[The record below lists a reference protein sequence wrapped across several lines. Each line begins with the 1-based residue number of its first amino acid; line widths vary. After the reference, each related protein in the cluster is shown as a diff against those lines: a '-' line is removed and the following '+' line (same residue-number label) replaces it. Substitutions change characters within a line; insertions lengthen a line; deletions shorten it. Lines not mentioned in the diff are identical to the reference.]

1 MNAGLATERRAP
13 EHLAAEHLAAQA
25 EFQEFVGRHVAPFA
39 DDFHRTQRTPP
50 ELVRTLAECGL
61 LGLSI
66 SKEFGGG
73 GRDAV
78 TLGILAGT
86 MGRAC
91 SSIRSLLTV
100 HTMVAHAIS
109 RWGSRAQKEKWLPK
123 LATGERIGALALS
136 EPNAGSDAK
145 SVSSRFSQPEGP
157 GTDWRLDGHKS
168 WITYGE
174 IATLFL
180 VVGRTEEG
188 PTAFLVE
195 RETPGLSTEL
205 ITDLIGIRGSMT
217 ASVRFDGCRVPEAN
231 LLGRRGLGVSQ
242 VAATALDLGRYTVA
256 WGSVG
261 ILEACLVASIAYA
274 NQRETF
280 GSLIKEHQ
288 LIRRMISSMFTDF
301 RAAKLLCLEAGRLR
315 DAKNPGALEAA
326 SVAKY
331 FASTAAVRAAS
342 DALQIHGANGC
353 SADYPL
359 QRYLGDAK
367 IMEIIEGSTQIQE
380 ISLAEYAFH
389 AYAGVRSHGGDAP
402 WRHPKAKID

>member
-1 MNAGLATERRAP
+1 MNTGLAPERP
-13 EHLAAEHLAAQA
+13 AAEHLTPEHTAAQA
-25 EFQEFVGRHVAPFA
+25 EFQEFVDQHIAPFA
-39 DDFHRTQRTPP
+39 DEFHRAQRTPP
-50 ELVRTLAECGL
+50 ELVRTLAERGL

-73 GRDAV
+73 GRDAI

-86 MGRAC
+86 IGRAC
-91 SSIRSLLTV
+91 SSVRSLLTV

-109 RWGSRAQKEKWLPK
+109 RWGSRAQKETWLPK

-145 SVSSRFSQPEGP
+145 SVATRISPDGS
-157 GTDWRLDGHKS
+157 DWRIDGHKS

-174 IATLFL
+174 TATLFL

-205 ITDLIGIRGSMT
+205 ITDLIGIRASMT
-217 ASVRFDGCRVPEAN
+217 ASVRFDGCRVPEKN

-242 VAATALDLGRYTVA
+242 VASTALDLGRYTVA

-261 ILEACLVASIAYA
+261 ILEACLEASIAYA

-280 GSLIKEHQ
+280 GSPIKDHQ
-288 LIRRMISSMFTDF
+288 LIRRMITNIFTDF

-367 IMEIIEGSTQIQE
+367 IMEIIEGSTQIQQVT
-380 ISLAEYAFH
+380 LAEYAYQ
-389 AYAGVRSHGGDAP
+389 AYAGVRSRGGDAP
-402 WRHPKAKID
+402 WRHR